1 MFTLLFSELAS
12 HRHFKASSLFGIPQR
27 CSSLGVHHYSKPQRQ
42 SCFPSTVLTYFLD
55 YLESRNGTTK
65 GSTQTPL
72 ISALRPTRRSAQLS
86 RGCAILFPNTR
97 VPRCTS
103 TPFAPLRIRQL
114 ELSHGSQ
121 AAQEQVAFLVK
132 RARCFTIGTSGTPI
146 APEDERPHRS
156 LIKNSAV
163 VRSNPK

>member
-55 YLESRNGTTK
+55 YLESRNGTTV
-65 GSTQTPL
+65 
-72 ISALRPTRRSAQLS
+72 ALRPTRRSAQLS